1 MERRAFIRNSAI
13 TVAGIAFIPP
23 MALFAANEK
32 VRLGYIGVGLRGR
45 GHIAMGLQRSDVE
58 IVAICDTQEDS
69 LMHCRE
75 MISKSGKHAAKEY
88 TGGIDAYKKLL
99 DRKDID
105 AVIIATPW
113 EFHHRQAIDAMEA
126 GKYVGCEVVAG
137 LSVDDHW
144 DIVKTYEKT
153 GIPYM
158 TLENVCYIRDVMAAL
173 NMVRQNVFGELV
185 HLEGGYQHDL
195 RPILFNDGKQAKGG
209 GVKFGADGYSEA
221 QWRTNTIL
229 IGMPIFTQPMAQA
242 H

>member
-1 MERRAFIRNSAI
+1 
-13 TVAGIAFIPP
+13 
-23 MALFAANEK
+23 
-32 VRLGYIGVGLRGR
+32 
-45 GHIAMGLQRSDVE
+45 
-58 IVAICDTQEDS
+58 
-69 LMHCRE
+69 MHCRE

-158 TLENVCYIRDVMAAL
+158 TLENVCYRRDVMAAL